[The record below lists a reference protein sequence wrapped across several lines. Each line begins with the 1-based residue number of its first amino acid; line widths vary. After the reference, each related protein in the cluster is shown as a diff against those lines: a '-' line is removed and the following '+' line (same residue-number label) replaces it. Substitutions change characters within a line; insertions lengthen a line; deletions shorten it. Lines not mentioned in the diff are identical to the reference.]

1 MKKITSLSA
10 AVLLLVS
17 LGIAVPFAESAED
30 YLNLQVY
37 TRIIRGKITQINRLK
52 SEITINGSDEQGR
65 PQEMTFRISENTR
78 VVKNGVIVS
87 FTSVMQGYEVVVE
100 YYANPKAEQPY
111 LAQRI
116 NLAAAEE
123 GSGY

>member
-52 SEITINGSDEQGR
+52 SEITINGSDEQGK